1 MTILRSTAG
10 AVGGYLLF
18 ALTAVV
24 LFQVSGQR
32 PHAQA
37 SLPFMAGTAA
47 YGMIFAA
54 VGGWFAARV
63 AGRRPALHG
72 FLVALLIAVGAAF
85 SLLFSGAGARWS
97 QWEALLLMAP
107 MAVVGA
113 LLSKSGTNAGGV

>member
-10 AVGGYLLF
+10 VVGGYLVF
-18 ALTAVV
+18 AVTAAV

-37 SLPFMAGTAA
+37 SLPFTVGTAV

-54 VGGWFAARV
+54 VGGWFAAWV
-63 AGRRPALHG
+63 AGRRPTLHG
-72 FLVALLIAVGAAF
+72 VLVGLLIAVGAAL

-113 LLSKSGTNAGGV
+113 FLRSKSGRNAG